1 MKIELL
7 KKYYSVLEM
16 SELYQINKD
25 TLYSRIKSLNI
36 VADLKINGIL
46 NYVEES
52 KNKILQFH
60 EFEKT
65 FNEIIYHERNNKNL
79 IEKFE
84 IFESKIN

>member
-60 EFEKT
+60 EFEKN